1 MIIRA
6 EAVAK
11 GRPRVT
17 KSGHTFTPERTKE
30 WEERVAWEYRKAIAE
45 GRAESFGASEPVR
58 AFLGFFYQV
67 PKSYSTKRRK
77 ACQDGSEA
85 FTKHPDLDNLAKAIL
100 DALNGIAYE
109 DDRQVVDL
117 HCVKGYSDAEP
128 YVCIIIER
136 KKNEIN

>member
-6 EAVAK
+6 DAVPK

-17 KSGHTFTPERTKE
+17 RSGHTFTPERTKE
-30 WEERVAWEYRKAIAE
+30 WEDRVAWEYKKAIAE
-45 GRAESFGASEPVR
+45 GRAKSFDATEPVR
-58 AFLGFFYQV
+58 AFLGFYFKI
-67 PKSYSTKRRK
+67 PTSYTQKRRK
-77 ACQDGSEA
+77 ACQDGSDA
-85 FTKHPDLDNLAKAIL
+85 FIKHPDIDNLAKAIL

-117 HCVKGYSDAEP
+117 HCVKGYSDSDS

-136 KKNEIN
+136 KEE

>member
-1 MIIRA
+1 MIIWA
-6 EAVAK
+6 EAITK

-17 KSGHTFTPERTKE
+17 RTGRAYTPERTKE
-30 WEERVAWEYRKAIAE
+30 WEEFVAWEYKKAQAE
-45 GRAESFGASEPVR
+45 GRANPLIESEPVR

-67 PKSYSTKRRK
+67 PKSYSAKRRI
-77 ACQDGSEA
+77 ACQNGSEA

-100 DALNGIAYE
+100 DALNGIAYK

-117 HCVKGYSDAEP
+117 QCVKGYSDTES

-136 KKNEIN
+136 SK